1 MEKIQKAEIA
11 EKRSNIYGFLSTI
24 FKEEVDS
31 ELLDQLRKPEFSGVL
46 AGLGVQLDEKFW
58 DKPEKDLL
66 LDLAVEYTRLFLG
79 PGKHISPHESVH
91 KDQAG
96 LLWGDSTVEVN
107 KFYEKC
113 EYGLSPKYKG
123 IPDHITVE
131 LELMQHL
138 ARRESEAL
146 REGNGVNVNKIRR
159 LQKRFLSKHLIKWV
173 PAFCEKVEESAEL
186 PFYKNFAELTRLFV
200 ESEHK
205 EV

>member
-1 MEKIQKAEIA
+1 MEKIQEAGIA

-31 ELLDQLRKPEFSGVL
+31 ELLDQLRDPEFSGVL
-46 AGLGVQLDEKFW
+46 AGLGVQLDGKFW
-58 DKPEKDLL
+58 DKPEEDIL

-91 KDQAG
+91 KGSEG
-96 LLWGDSTVEVN
+96 LLWGDSTVAVN

-123 IPDHITVE
+123 IPDHIAVE

-138 ARRESEAL
+138 TRRESEAWG
-146 REGNGVNVNKIRR
+146 EGDRVKAMKSRR
-159 LQKRFLSKHLIKWV
+159 LQKRFLSEHLTKWA
-173 PAFCEKVEESAEL
+173 PAFCEKVEGSAEL
-186 PFYKNFAELTRLFV
+186 PFYKNFAELTRLFI
-200 ESEHK
+200 ESEYE